1 MIFYSLMSLA
11 GDDGLGGGLGGGVPA
26 SMARSRSGGSIGC
39 LLAWE
44 RSDRLS
50 GPRVEDFDPIFFTES
65 ELFDVRKF

>member
-39 LLAWE
+39 E
-44 RSDRLS
+44 RSDGLS
-50 GPRVEDFDPIFFTES
+50 GPRVEDFDPIFFEES